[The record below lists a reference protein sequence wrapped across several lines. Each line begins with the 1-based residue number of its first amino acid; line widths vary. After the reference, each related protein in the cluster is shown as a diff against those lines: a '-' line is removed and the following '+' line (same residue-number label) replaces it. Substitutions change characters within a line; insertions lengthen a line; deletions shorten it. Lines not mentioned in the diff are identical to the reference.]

1 MSDRK
6 RVSVTVIGGGTAGWM
21 TAVALAKLLPERCS
35 VHLVESEAIGIV
47 GVGEATLPH
56 IRGFNEKLGINEAE
70 FMSRTRATFKL
81 GIEFSNWGAI
91 GDSYIHPFG
100 TFGNGQGDVDFHQ
113 YWLRLLHEGAPV
125 APLEQYSLG
134 CMIARMNRFAP
145 PSPDSSRLESTFGY
159 AYQFDANLF
168 APYLRSIAEGLGV
181 TRSEGRIVAVQRNGE
196 SGDVES
202 VELESGAR
210 IAGDLFV
217 DCSGFVSLLL
227 DKTLKE
233 PFQDWSHWLPCDRA
247 VAMPCRTETAL
258 TPYTSA
264 IAMESG
270 WRWRIP
276 LQHRTGNGYVYA
288 SSFISDDAAADAL
301 VGAVEGEPI
310 ADPRLLRFRAGRRE
324 RSWVHN
330 CIGVGL
336 SSGFLEP
343 LESTSIYLI
352 QQAITFL
359 IELFPDG
366 AVSAVDRDEFNR
378 LIDLE
383 YDRIR
388 DFLIL
393 HYHATE
399 RNDSEFWNY
408 VRTMQ
413 IPDSLAEK
421 LELFRRRGRVV
432 KYREGVF
439 LDASWIAVYMGQR
452 VMPTGHDLRA
462 EGPTAEGL
470 FRQIEGLRAEIR
482 AAAAQMPDHVR
493 HIAGY
498 CPMAAAA

>member
-1 MSDRK
+1 MDDREK
-6 RVSVTVIGGGTAGWM
+6 LRIVIVGGGTAGWM
-21 TAVALAKLLPERCS
+21 TAVALTKLLPGRCS

-56 IRGFNEKLGINEAE
+56 IRGFNERLGIPEAE

-81 GIEFSNWGAI
+81 GIEFRNWGAV

-134 CMIARMNRFAP
+134 CMIARLNRFEI
-145 PSPDSSRLESTFGY
+145 PSANSARLDSTFGY

-168 APYLRSIAEGLGV
+168 APYLRSIGEGLGAIR
-181 TRSEGRIVAVQRNGE
+181 TEGRVVAVHRHGE
-196 SGDVES
+196 TGDIES
-202 VELESGAR
+202 VQLESGER
-210 IAGDLFV
+210 IEGDLFV

-227 DKTLKE
+227 GKALEE
-233 PFQDWSHWLPCDRA
+233 PFQDWSRWLPCDRA
-247 VAMPCRTETAL
+247 AAMPCRTETAL

-288 SSFISDDAAADAL
+288 SSFISDEAAARAL

-310 ADPRLLRFRAGRRE
+310 AEPRLLRFRAGRRE

-330 CIGVGL
+330 CVGVGL
-336 SSGFLEP
+336 ASGFLEP

-359 IELFPDG
+359 IELMPER
-366 AVSAVDRDEFNR
+366 SISPVDRDEFNR

-393 HYHATE
+393 HYHATG
-399 RNDSEFWNY
+399 RSDSEFWNY
-408 VRTMQ
+408 VRTMT

-421 LELFRRRGRVV
+421 LELFRHRGRVV

-439 LDASWIAVYMGQR
+439 LDASWIAVYMGQG
-452 VMPTGHDLRA
+452 VLPTGHDRRA
-462 EGPTAEGL
+462 EGQPAEAL
-470 FRQIEGLRAEIR
+470 FRHIESLRAEIR
-482 AAAAQMPDHVR
+482 ATAERMPDHVR
-493 HIAGY
+493 HIADY
-498 CPMAAAA
+498 CPMATAA